1 MKPLI
6 LAALALSASL
16 VWADTADAQR
26 RGSRRSSR
34 RRIGGNTRPTLSPIL
49 NLLDRRGAD
58 FENQLFYRVR
68 PQREFRSANNELRQS
83 ARNLQGQINRQQ
95 STIGRQQLQL
105 EGIAQ
110 GRSTRRRAATFGGK
124 YSSQY
129 FGTRYSRSGG
139 R

>member
-6 LAALALSASL
+6 LAALVLSASL
-16 VWADTADAQR
+16 VWTDTADAQR

-34 RRIGGNTRPTLSPIL
+34 RRIGGNTRPTLSPLL
-49 NLLDRRGAD
+49 NLLGRRGAD
-58 FENQLFYRVR
+58 FDNQFINRYR

-105 EGIAQ
+105 EGIVQ
-110 GRSTRRRAATFGGK
+110 GRSTRRQAATFGSK

>member
-34 RRIGGNTRPTLSPIL
+34 RRIGGNTRPILSPIL
-49 NLLDRRGAD
+49 NLLDRSGANFD
-58 FENQLFYRVR
+58 NQFINRYR
-68 PQREFRSANNELRQS
+68 PQQEFRSGNNELRQS
-83 ARNLQGQINRQQ
+83 ARNLQGQISRQQ
-95 STIGRQQLQL
+95 SAIGRQQLQL
-105 EGIAQ
+105 EEITL
-110 GRSTRRRAATFGGK
+110 GRSTRRQAATFGGK
-124 YSSQY
+124 YSSKY